1 MSETNPRVRRY
12 IATGIVYLA
21 LVASVFGFNVI
32 RSRATPASAAPVA
45 ESETPTVSSTKP
57 YFSLTTNRTYSPNES
72 ARLWASYQN
81 IDYLDFRVYRVKDP
95 NKFFKQLDDPHQMG
109 EKEKEAIAAGL
120 RRPRLAA

>member
-1 MSETNPRVRRY
+1 MSENSPRVRRY

-21 LVASVFGFNVI
+21 LVASVFGFNVV
-32 RSRATPASAAPVA
+32 RSRTTPASAAPAA

-81 IDYLDFRVYRVKDP
+81 IDYLDFRVYHVKDP
-95 NKFFKQLDDPHQMG
+95 NSI
-109 EKEKEAIAAGL
+109 EKLSTKSFAKNRRRHAL
-120 RRPRLAA
+120 R